1 MLCLEALWPGG
12 AVIVYGNPSLSLN
25 MKVLFRITPF
35 CHLQVLEALRP
46 GGAVTVFGSLSG
58 PGLDIQVSQ
67 LFGKSVNSFIIYQWC
82 APRIPYL
89 HPFFTSIHT
98 EPLPSS
104 VAAVRQVHQEL
115 HHLPVVCA

>member
-1 MLCLEALWPGG
+1 LLCCVQVLEALWPGG

-25 MKVLFRITPF
+25 MKVLFRISPF

-82 APRIPYL
+82 APRIPYYINSSRQSTLNHCSQL
-89 HPFFTSIHT
+89 H
-98 EPLPSS
+98 
-104 VAAVRQVHQEL
+104 
-115 HHLPVVCA
+115 